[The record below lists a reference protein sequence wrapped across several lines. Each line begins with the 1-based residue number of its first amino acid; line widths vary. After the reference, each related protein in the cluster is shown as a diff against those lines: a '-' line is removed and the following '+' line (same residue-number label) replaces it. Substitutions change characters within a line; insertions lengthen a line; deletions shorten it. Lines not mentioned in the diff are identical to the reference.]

1 LREEQNLLKDAMRMR
16 STPSATSYHH
26 DGVKTYDGTYSRRS
40 FFVEMTQ
47 SMNVVIHHY
56 HFLIV
61 TVQVMI
67 EYREINLVSYILI
80 Y

>member
-1 LREEQNLLKDAMRMR
+1 M
-16 STPSATSYHH
+16 
-26 DGVKTYDGTYSRRS
+26 
-40 FFVEMTQ
+40 EMTQ
-47 SMNVVIHHY
+47 SMNAVIHHY

-67 EYREINLVSYILI
+67 EYREINLVSCILI